1 LLSQV
6 KPQLC
11 DLADTADATCD
22 VTVENYK
29 CIAPT
34 TTGRKLFRAGRELSN
49 DVYITLAEFS
59 VIVNT
64 ICASPCTEAK
74 AQESLDDVKAA
85 LEDNIAG
92 INVGN
97 GITVSLN
104 EITAPLIQDVVR
116 FYPKSW
122 LPDHNDEYCSND
134 GQYPHWSKF
143 SLSMKNFDVVL
154 SSLKLHTLTQMYI
167 LLPSIQ
173 WKS

>member
-1 LLSQV
+1 MISEFE
-6 KPQLC
+6 PQLC
-11 DLADTADATCD
+11 DGLSSDTTTCV

-49 DVYITLAEFS
+49 DVYITLAEF
-59 VIVNT
+59 IVTVNA

-92 INVGN
+92 INSGN
-97 GITVSLN
+97 GIIISLDG
-104 EITAPLIQDVVR
+104 ITAPLIQDVVR

-122 LPDHNDEYCSND
+122 LPAQSDEYCSND
-134 GQYPHWSKF
+134 GEYPSWSK
-143 SLSMKNFDVVL
+143 
-154 SSLKLHTLTQMYI
+154 
-167 LLPSIQ
+167 
-173 WKS
+173 